1 MTRTKALTHIAKC
14 DDCGEPAVVTYTEDG
29 RTVNKCFDDLG
40 KGKTKD
46 ETEAL
51 LRKLGLIP

>member
-1 MTRTKALTHIAKC
+1 MPLTKALTHKPKC
-14 DDCGEPAVVTYTEDG
+14 DDCGEPAVVTYRENG

-46 ETEAL
+46 ETTEL